1 MKRMW
6 LRTGNF
12 STPWPIIFFE
22 EQLIISYIKR
32 SDATSVRKLLPTI
45 KNIGELKNEYLIKL
59 RLAVKIAHP
68 EFKFEDEVEKVDKK
82 EKLIVTERA
91 YELKQHE
98 FRYLTEN
105 AIPSRPLGVGS
116 FKEDNILYFTNWEIS
131 FKPFTK

>member
-45 KNIGELKNEYLIKL
+45 KNIGELKDEYLIKL

-116 FKEDNILYFTNWEIS
+116 FKEDNILYFTSWGIS
-131 FKPFTK
+131 FKPFTR